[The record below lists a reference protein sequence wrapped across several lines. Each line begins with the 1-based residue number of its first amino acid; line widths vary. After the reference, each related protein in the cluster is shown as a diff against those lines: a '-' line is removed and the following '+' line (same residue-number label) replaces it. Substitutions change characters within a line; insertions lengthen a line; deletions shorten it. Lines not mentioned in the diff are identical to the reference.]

1 MQNNRSLQRATIRIT
16 VFSHAIRKKDLRR
29 GCRTAN
35 LTNLTHYKMKKLAL
49 ISMLALCASMAHAD
63 YQSMVFRMSDG
74 TEQTVSL
81 DGITL
86 SFADGNLVVKNNATN
101 LSLPLTS
108 LTSMEF
114 STVTTGVE
122 ALPAEIAGAV
132 AVYSLDG
139 VSLGE
144 FENLAV
150 AESNLGKGTYVFAF
164 KNGQTLK
171 ITLTK

>member
-1 MQNNRSLQRATIRIT
+1 
-16 VFSHAIRKKDLRR
+16 
-29 GCRTAN
+29 
-35 LTNLTHYKMKKLAL
+35 MKKIVL
-49 ISMLALCASMAHAD
+49 ISVLALCASMAHAD

-81 DGITL
+81 DGITMT
-86 SFADGNLVVKNNATN
+86 FADGNLVVKNSSTN

-108 LTSMEF
+108 LASMEF
-114 STVTTGVE
+114 STLTTGLEV
-122 ALPAEIAGAV
+122 LPADV
-132 AVYSLDG
+132 NSSVSVYSLDG
-139 VSLGE
+139 VALGE
-144 FENLAV
+144 FENLAA